1 VRAKRKTA
9 LEHARDRALKE
20 FGVRVRAARDRQS
33 LSQEALADKA
43 HIARSY
49 MSGIER
55 GVRNC
60 SVFHVMRIARALGVH
75 PGELF

>member
-1 VRAKRKTA
+1 MPAKAKDPLKA
-9 LEHARDRALKE
+9 ARERALTI
-20 FGVRVRAARDRQS
+20 FGARVRAVRKQRE

-43 HIARSY
+43 RIGRAY

-60 SVFHVMRIARALGVH
+60 SVFHVIRLARALGVH